1 MAPLRVSILGTGL
14 SLQAFHNPL
23 IVALPDQFVVHSV
36 FERSNRGKAKE
47 VCGDS
52 IKVVTTIDE
61 VLNDK
66 DVDVVSTQRSKQNIA
81 TKADLHFRSSC
92 RPPTTPTTPMPR
104 LPLRPASMVSLS
116 HPAYGD

>member
-23 IVALPDQFVVHSV
+23 IVALPVQFVVHSV

-66 DVDVVSTQRSKQNIA
+66 DVDVVSTQRSK
-81 TKADLHFRSSC
+81 TKPLLTSISGRRVDPQQH
-92 RPPTTPTTPMPR
+92 P
-104 LPLRPASMVSLS
+104 LPLCQGCPRGRQAW
-116 HPAYGD
+116 